1 MTARGVY
8 RAKSQLFVLE
18 SRFLSTGH
26 STSTPRATTFL
37 FRPPRKV
44 IVSEQWVIFR
54 AHPGIWPFRV
64 IPTSE
69 VLSTLNFGPS
79 STKLGGTVRAIIK
92 VTHNDNV
99 CT

>member
-37 FRPPRKV
+37 FRPPRKKNR
-44 IVSEQWVIFR
+44 FR
-54 AHPGIWPFRV
+54 AMGHFQGSPRY
-64 IPTSE
+64 
-69 VLSTLNFGPS
+69 L
-79 STKLGGTVRAIIK
+79 AISGHSHLRSIK
-92 VTHNDNV
+92 YP
-99 CT
+99 